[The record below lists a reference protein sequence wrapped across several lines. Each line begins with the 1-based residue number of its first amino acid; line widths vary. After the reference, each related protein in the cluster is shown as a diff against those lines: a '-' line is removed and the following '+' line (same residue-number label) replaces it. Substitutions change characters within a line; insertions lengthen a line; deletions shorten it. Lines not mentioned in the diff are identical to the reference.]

1 MKTWDDVTKDE
12 LIQEIAPGVY
22 STNAELQS
30 QLNWTE
36 YLRHMRDML
45 EMGMLKDPMITREHI
60 QDVLVDI
67 FMTTVRL
74 IENRGAEPEEIQKY
88 IRSSHAQK
96 TIDALT
102 ETALKLTNENWPE
115 FRNGVCGEVGLDPE
129 DF

>member
-22 STNAELQS
+22 STNAELQN